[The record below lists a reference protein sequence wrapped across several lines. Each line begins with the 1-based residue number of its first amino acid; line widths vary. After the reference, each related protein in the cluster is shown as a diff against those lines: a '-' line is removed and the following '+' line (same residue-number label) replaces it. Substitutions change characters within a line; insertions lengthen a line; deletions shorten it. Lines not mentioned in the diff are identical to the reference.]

1 MPRII
6 KPLSAL
12 AVEKIKH
19 VGWHAVGGVSG
30 LALQIRKS
38 QSGSKGL
45 VKSWVLRTHI
55 ADQRVPLGLG
65 SYPQISLAEAREKAK
80 ALALEVSQG
89 LDPRLQRK
97 KRKSDL
103 IASQAR
109 SKTFVDCAEAYIN
122 AKESGFTND
131 KHKKQ
136 WATTLKTYAYPII
149 GNMLVSEISMRDIL
163 DVLQQPLKDPKTKKV
178 QGKFWELK
186 TETASRVQGRIKSIF
201 DYAIVNEYRT
211 TLNPA
216 TWDGYLETQ
225 LVSPAKLKKVKHHP
239 SLPYSE
245 LCAFMA
251 QLRKNQS
258 ISAKALE
265 FLIYSGFRSGSV
277 RLAKWEDI
285 DFDKKVWSV
294 PATDTKTKVE
304 HTVPLTTR
312 VIKFLKVIRNAQAK
326 AGKSTPYLFPGPN
339 GKPLSDMALS
349 ELMRGMKARGEMK
362 SNAVPHG
369 FRATFRTWL
378 AEQTSYPDEIRK
390 AANGH
395 KVSDTVKASYERT
408 DFFEKRRKLMND
420 WSKFLDEPNT
430 KTRNIRTKGGLYDT
444 DNK

>member
-12 AVEKIKH
+12 AVEKLKT

-38 QSGSKGL
+38 QGDSTTL
-45 VKSWVLRTHI
+45 ARSWVLRTHI

-65 SYPQISLAEAREKAK
+65 SYPQISLTEAREKAK
-80 ALALEVSQG
+80 VLAGEVSQG

-103 IASQAR
+103 LASQAK
-109 SKTFVDCAEAYIN
+109 SKTFKDCAEAYID

-136 WATTLKTYAYPII
+136 WATTLRTYAYPII
-149 GNMLVSEISMRDIL
+149 GNMLVSEISMRNVL
-163 DVLQQPLKDPKTKKV
+163 DVLQQTIKDQKTKKV
-178 QGKFWELK
+178 LGKFWELK
-186 TETASRVQGRIKSIF
+186 TETASRVQGRIKSVF
-201 DYAIVNEYRT
+201 DYSIVSGYRT

-225 LVSPAKLKKVKHHP
+225 LVAPAKLKPVKHHP

-245 LCAFMA
+245 LGQFMA
-251 QLRKNQS
+251 NLRKNES

-285 DFDKKVWSV
+285 DFDKKVWNI
-294 PATDTKTKVE
+294 PAPDTKTKVE
-304 HTVPLTTR
+304 HTVPLTPQA
-312 VIKFLKVIRNAQAK
+312 IKFLKIIRNSQTNT
-326 AGKSTPYLFPGPN
+326 GTPTPYIFPGLN

-349 ELMRGMKARGEMK
+349 ELMRGMKTRGEIT
-362 SNAVPHG
+362 SEAVPHG

-395 KVSDTVKASYERT
+395 KVSDAVKASYERT

-420 WSKFLDEPNT
+420 WSKFLDRPSLT
-430 KTRNIRTKGGLYDT
+430 KLKQPRHLK
-444 DNK
+444 KHA